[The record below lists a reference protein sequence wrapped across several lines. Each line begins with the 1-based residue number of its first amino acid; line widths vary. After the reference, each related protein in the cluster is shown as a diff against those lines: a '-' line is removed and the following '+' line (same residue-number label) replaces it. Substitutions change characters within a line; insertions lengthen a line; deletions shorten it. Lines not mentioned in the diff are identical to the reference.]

1 MVKDV
6 RYLSL
11 SKPLALPDISMGS
24 ARDGHVTFSLDLT
37 IESLVGREDSGVDLE
52 IKQAF
57 L

>member
-24 ARDGHVTFSLDLT
+24 ARDGHVTFSLDLSV
-37 IESLVGREDSGVDLE
+37 EFLVGREDSGVDLE